1 MPSPERL
8 RGRSTAKSRAWFS
21 SLPDREA
28 SLRYEGEGQCRHRRQ
43 AKPSVQSDVVRSQMQ
58 IALVLYPK
66 FTVLDI
72 IGPFQALVE
81 ARTPMQLGRK
91 PLPHATVPEFRG
103 R

>member
-1 MPSPERL
+1 
-8 RGRSTAKSRAWFS
+8 
-21 SLPDREA
+21 
-28 SLRYEGEGQCRHRRQ
+28 
-43 AKPSVQSDVVRSQMQ
+43 MQ

-81 ARTPMQLGRK
+81 ARAPMQLGRK

>member
-1 MPSPERL
+1 
-8 RGRSTAKSRAWFS
+8 
-21 SLPDREA
+21 
-28 SLRYEGEGQCRHRRQ
+28 
-43 AKPSVQSDVVRSQMQ
+43 MQ

-91 PLPHATVPEFRG
+91 PLPHATVPASRPWTSGSTSVRLRPGCVDERRVSVWDAHLCEHGVHLKEAGAEQVPVG